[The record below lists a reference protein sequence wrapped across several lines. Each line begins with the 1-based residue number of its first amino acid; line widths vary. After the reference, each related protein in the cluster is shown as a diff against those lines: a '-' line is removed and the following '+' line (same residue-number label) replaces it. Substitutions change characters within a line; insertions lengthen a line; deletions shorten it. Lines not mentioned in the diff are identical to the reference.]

1 MREESKKDGSDTR
14 CKEQDKT
21 KSQEDTYGANLE
33 SKVLSRKTEYSR
45 QIDPGKTDR
54 VSII

>member
-33 SKVLSRKTEYSR
+33 SKVLKQE
-45 QIDPGKTDR
+45 D
-54 VSII
+54 